1 MREIH
6 PMRVYLLC
14 TATPLSAVETEH
26 VCRAR
31 QSLQT
36 LHRALLL
43 VSAFRSVVLCLKWV
57 FHDRVAHICQLTINN
72 TVSTA
77 AVIFVPRMLV
87 CPKPS
92 RYCIATLVYTRLEMF
107 TLNCVEYAYNICVS
121 VACIDCRLTFIAG
134 IPTLAAKFC
143 GVLPHY

>member
-92 RYCIATLVYTRLEMF
+92 RFVLLRYYERIYTFLVLGFITIGL
-107 TLNCVEYAYNICVS
+107 AYS
-121 VACIDCRLTFIAG
+121 YEAY
-134 IPTLAAKFC
+134 IPDLRC
-143 GVLPHY
+143 LR